1 MKRIST
7 FTLVAGLLV
16 LVVPPVRGWSADHE
30 NQRLTTSPATLAV
43 LEQPGAQDQQQQ
55 QPEVKTFTG
64 KSPRADKNLF

>member
-55 QPEVKTFTG
+55 QP
-64 KSPRADKNLF
+64 